1 MSIQEFAKE
10 MRKMY
15 TDIIKSLVSLPAT
28 DQNFT
33 AELKRATQ
41 RQIALAIEIMKN
53 NGGKNKSRIKACE
66 RELKRRDREHG
77 E

>member
-41 RQIALAIEIMKN
+41 RQIALAIEVMKD

-66 RELKRRDREHG
+66 RELKRR
-77 E
+77 

>member
-1 MSIQEFAKE
+1 
-10 MRKMY
+10 MY
-15 TDIIKSLVSLPAT
+15 VDVIKSLCSLPAN
-28 DQNFT
+28 DLNFA

-41 RQIALAIEIMKN
+41 RQIALAIETMKN

>member
-1 MSIQEFAKE
+1 
-10 MRKMY
+10 MY

-66 RELKRRDREHG
+66 RELKRRDREPG